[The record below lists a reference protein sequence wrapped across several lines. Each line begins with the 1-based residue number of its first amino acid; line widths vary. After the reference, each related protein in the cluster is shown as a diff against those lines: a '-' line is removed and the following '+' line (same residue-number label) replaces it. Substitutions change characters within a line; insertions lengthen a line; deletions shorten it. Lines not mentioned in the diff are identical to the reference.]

1 MEMDQMQSIGYKKE
15 LKYKLMVIGPSD
27 LNKIFKNT
35 DLSKIKYKSILKS
48 TAKYLSL
55 KFKELYII
63 PDNGVFLD
71 FAIEFKKYRPV
82 YAYLPD
88 KKEIK
93 YKELLNNVKK
103 YDFKPIYTKQNWM
116 YLNNIPIRN
125 IDFVYCLGY
134 SSGVFIEIGN
144 IKIANVWNNKKIKLI
159 IDERFIS
166 SKLPFEINMDLPV
179 LYIKSLNEL
188 KNVFCL

>member
-1 MEMDQMQSIGYKKE
+1 MEQMQSIGYKKE
-15 LKYKLMVIGPSD
+15 CNYKLMIIGPSD

-35 DLSKIKYKSILKS
+35 NLSKMKYKSILKS
-48 TAKYLSL
+48 AAKYLSL

-71 FAIEFKKYRPV
+71 FAIEFKKYKPV
-82 YAYLPD
+82 FAYLPD
-88 KKEIK
+88 KKELK
-93 YKELLNNVKK
+93 YEELLNNVKK
-103 YDFKPIYTKQNWM
+103 YNFSPIYTKQNWV

-125 IDFVYCLGY
+125 VDFVYCLGY

-144 IKIANVWNNKKIKLI
+144 IKIANVWSNKKIKLI

-166 SKLPFEINMDLPV
+166 SRLPFEISMDLPII
-179 LYIKSLNEL
+179 YIKSITEFE
-188 KNVFCL
+188 NVFY